1 MDCALILWDCW
12 TRRNQIELVS
22 KYKIKTAKTKQNTH
36 LPNKKKEKQRQL
48 QSLESN
54 FQSAHNICEE
64 KQMKQN
70 A

>member
-1 MDCALILWDCW
+1 M
-12 TRRNQIELVS
+12 
-22 KYKIKTAKTKQNTH
+22 
-36 LPNKKKEKQRQL
+36 KKEKQRQL

-54 FQSAHNICEE
+54 FKSAHNICEE